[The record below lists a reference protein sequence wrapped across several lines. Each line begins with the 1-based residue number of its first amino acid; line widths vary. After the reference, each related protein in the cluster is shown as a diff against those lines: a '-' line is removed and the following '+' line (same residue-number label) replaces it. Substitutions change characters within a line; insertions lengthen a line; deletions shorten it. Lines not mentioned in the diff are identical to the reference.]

1 MEDGMGKASRE
12 KGKRGEREVASIISE
27 ILGVAA
33 TRKVRQHNG
42 DSDIVGVPGW
52 CIEVKRYANASEATM
67 RSWWEQAAAQAAS
80 SGGIPCVWY
89 RLDRRPWRVLW
100 PLEAALGAKHQWG
113 WEYVVDSTPE
123 AWAAVVR
130 ETMEEK

>member
-1 MEDGMGKASRE
+1 MGKASRE
-12 KGKRGEREVASIISE
+12 KGKRGEREVVRIISE
-27 ILGVAA
+27 LLGVAA
-33 TRKVRQHNG
+33 TRKVRQHEG
-42 DSDIVGVPGW
+42 DSDILGVPGW
-52 CIEVKRYANASEATM
+52 TIEVKRYASASEATM
-67 RSWWEQAAAQAAS
+67 RTWWEQAIAQTPP
-80 SGGIPCVWY
+80 GEIPCVWY

-130 ETMEEK
+130 ETTEEK

>member
-1 MEDGMGKASRE
+1 MGKASRE
-12 KGKRGEREVASIISE
+12 KGKRGEREVVRIISE
-27 ILGVAA
+27 LLGIAA

-52 CIEVKRYANASEATM
+52 CIEVKRYASASEATM
-67 RSWWEQAAAQAAS
+67 RSWWDQAAAQAAS

-100 PLEAALGAKHQWG
+100 PLEAAMTGRSMGWG
-113 WEYVVDSTPE
+113 WEYVVDSTPD

-130 ETMEEK
+130 ECNHDGWL